1 MLPYSLNLC
10 YHIYLKLTEV
20 NELATPVVIIMHK
33 SIFLYQ
39 QELLLLSIILALF
52 NMSKSSISLKYFV
65 DMSKAILNTNC
76 VKPQIRR

>member
-20 NELATPVVIIMHK
+20 NVLATPVVIIMHK

-52 NMSKSSISLKYFV
+52 NMSKSSISLKYFL
-65 DMSKAILNTNC
+65 KY
-76 VKPQIRR
+76 VKSHSEHQLCQTAD

>member
-20 NELATPVVIIMHK
+20 NVLATPVVIIMHK

-52 NMSKSSISLKYFV
+52 NMSKSSISLKYFL
-65 DMSKAILNTNC
+65 KY
-76 VKPQIRR
+76 VKSHSEQ